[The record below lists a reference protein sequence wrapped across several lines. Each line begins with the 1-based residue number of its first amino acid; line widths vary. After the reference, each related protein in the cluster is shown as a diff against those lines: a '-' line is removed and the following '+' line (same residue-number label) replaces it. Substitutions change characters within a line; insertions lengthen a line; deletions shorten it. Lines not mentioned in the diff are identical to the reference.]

1 MAEKAFYTTLKNRG
15 LVTVSGPDAR
25 KFLQDMVTNDISL
38 LDTQPCVYACLLS
51 PQGKF
56 LHDFFITEK
65 DGALLLECEGGPRA
79 QDLSSRLSKY
89 KLRANVNI
97 DCEENISVYLIMSS
111 PGLTGGSIYPDPRHS
126 NLGFRS
132 FEKPMLP
139 EQPFDTWDRM
149 RISLT
154 IPDGS
159 RDLIPEKSTL
169 DEGRIDSLN
178 GVSYD
183 KGCYVGQELTA
194 RMHHRG
200 LGKKH
205 LYTVSGELLREP
217 GEEIR
222 VNDALLGEMR
232 SRCGDIGIALLK
244 DEVAA

>member
-1 MAEKAFYTTLKNRG
+1 MIIKGMSSSFSVKLNNRG
-15 LVTVSGPDAR
+15 IVRVSGPDAR
-25 KFLQDMVTNDISL
+25 KFLQDIVSNDINF

-79 QDLSSRLSKY
+79 QDLFSRLSKY
-89 KLRANVNI
+89 KLRTNVKI
-97 DCEENISVYLIMSS
+97 ECEESVPVYVGVGENLM
-111 PGLTGGSIYPDPRHS
+111 PDPRHPD
-126 NLGFRS
+126 LGFRT
-132 FEKPMLP
+132 FEKPDLP
-139 EQPFDTWDRM
+139 EQPFEIWDAL

-159 RDLIPEKSTL
+159 RDLIIDKSTL
-169 DEGRIDSLN
+169 DEGRINKLN

-205 LYTVSGELLREP
+205 LYTISGELLREP

-232 SRCGDIGIALLK
+232 SRCGDTGLALLK
-244 DEVAA
+244 DDVAA

>member
-25 KFLQDMVTNDISL
+25 KFLQDIVTNDINL
-38 LDTQPCVYACLLS
+38 LDAQPSVYACLLS

-65 DGALLLECEGGPRA
+65 DGALLLECEGGIRA

-89 KLRANVNI
+89 KLRANVKI
-97 DCEENISVYLIMSS
+97 ECVENISVYSIPSS
-111 PGLTGGSIYPDPRHS
+111 SGLTGGSIYPDPR
-126 NLGFRS
+126 NAELGFRA
-132 FEKPMLP
+132 FEKPALP
-139 EQPFDTWDRM
+139 EQPFEIWDAL

-159 RDLIPEKSTL
+159 RDLVIDKSAL
-169 DEGRIDSLN
+169 DEGRIDKLN

-205 LYTVSGELLREP
+205 LYIVSGELLREP

-232 SRCGDIGIALLK
+232 SRCGDIGLALLK
-244 DEVAA
+244 DEVAG

>member
-15 LVTVSGPDAR
+15 LITLSGPDAR
-25 KFLQDMVTNDISL
+25 KFLQDIISNDINL
-38 LDTQPCVYACLLS
+38 LDTQPCIYACLLS

-65 DGALLLECEGGPRA
+65 DGALLLECEGGVRA

-89 KLRANVNI
+89 KLRANVKI
-97 DCEENISVYLIMSS
+97 ECTENISVYSILSS
-111 PGLTGGSIYPDPRHS
+111 PGLTGGSIYPDPRHPD
-126 NLGFRS
+126 LGFRS
-132 FEKPMLP
+132 FEKPALL
-139 EQPFDTWDRM
+139 EQPFETWDTL

-159 RDLIPEKSTL
+159 RDLIPEKSAL
-169 DEGRIDSLN
+169 DEGRIDKLN
-178 GVSYD
+178 GVSYE

-205 LYTVSGELLREP
+205 LCTVQGELLREP
-217 GEEIR
+217 GEDIR
-222 VNDALLGEMR
+222 VNDTLLGEMR